1 MTDHPQQYFEDVA
14 VGDAL
19 PSLEFTTSLTAL
31 VMYAGAT
38 WDFHRY
44 HYDPEFVKQI
54 GMPAPFM
61 DGQMLGALMSG
72 MLMNW
77 GGRDAFVRRLSY
89 RQRATVFE
97 GDEIVLSAV
106 VVDKSQEAG
115 RSLVHVRLDVSKAD
129 GTAVSRDARAS
140 VELAMRNR
148 EGLTQS

>member
-1 MTDHPQQYFEDVA
+1 MTELSQHFFEDVT

-19 PSLEFTTSLTAL
+19 PNLEFTTSLAAL

-44 HYDPEFVKQI
+44 HYDPEFVKKV

-89 RQRATVFE
+89 RQRSTVFE
-97 GDEIVLSAV
+97 GDKIVVSGV
-106 VVDKSQEAG
+106 VVGKSQEAG
-115 RSLVHVRLDVSKAD
+115 RSLAHISLNVTKDD
-129 GTAVSRDARAS
+129 GSPVSRDATAS
-140 VELAMRNR
+140 VELAMRN
-148 EGLTQS
+148 L